1 MKNLLVIFFVVFVT
15 DIVGQTIIV
24 NPDGTQTMIT
34 DNDSIKT
41 VVPEISDFKK
51 HEVRLNTCQFIGGVI
66 NLSYEYFLNDF
77 SSIGIVG
84 SYTVFEP
91 LWEPKDVAFVL
102 GTFRLYGGKPTS
114 GFFLEGNLGMISR
127 QTTSANVG
135 YNIATE
141 FGVGGALGC
150 KFVAKKGVVLEV
162 FSGLS
167 RCITDNTAGNPTIFT
182 SSPYTVLYA
191 WSPSPSTLLSFVGI
205 SVGKR
210 F

>member
-1 MKNLLVIFFVVFVT
+1 MKKIFIILRMKRIVLFGLFFVLSLPA
-15 DIVGQTIIV
+15 
-24 NPDGTQTMIT
+24 NAE
-34 DNDSIKT
+34 
-41 VVPEISDFKK
+41 VPEISNFKK
-51 HEVRLNTCQFIGGVI
+51 HEVRLNASQFLGGTF
-66 NLSYEYFLNDF
+66 NLSYEYFLNNF

-84 SYTVFEP
+84 SYTVLP

-150 KFVAKKGVVLEV
+150 KFVTKKGFVLEV

-167 RCITDNTAGNPTIFT
+167 RCITNNTAGNPTIFT

-191 WSPSPSTLLSFVGI
+191 FSPSPATLLSFVGV